1 MPVRTALDAL
11 TMRPTRFLRTRWPWR
26 SMLYLVTGAILG
38 SPLMILLTAY
48 DSSPALLAV
57 GLAGAV
63 VMPVCGIPVARLER
77 WRLRLVDDDRL
88 PDPHRPLHGVAP
100 GERLR
105 VRLREQATWREIG
118 YTTVSVL
125 ALGFLDGVLL
135 LCIVF
140 FPVVFLWT
148 PAHDPVT
155 PTVPTVTTMVLGV
168 ALIGVIP
175 FVVTA
180 WAGARGAI
188 ARALLAPRGTDLGA
202 RLVEV
207 TRSRARLVD
216 AFELERRRIERDL
229 HDGAQ
234 QRLVALHVQLGLARL
249 ETPPDSP
256 AAEPLAR
263 AHELAREALTELR
276 ELIRGVHPQV
286 LTDRGLG
293 AAVRDV
299 AGRSPVPVDVDVRL
313 PARLPPSIEV
323 TAFFVVGEALT
334 NVARHSGANRA
345 AVTASVDGDR
355 VLLRVRDDGV
365 GGADPAGGSGL
376 VGLADRV
383 AAVGGTVALSS
394 PPGGPTVLQ
403 VDFPGTP

>member
-11 TMRPTRFLRTRWPWR
+11 TLRPTRFLRTRWPWR

-38 SPLMILLTAY
+38 SPLMILLNAY

-57 GLAGAV
+57 GLVAAV
-63 VMPVCGIPVARLER
+63 VMPVCGVWVARLER

-88 PDPHRPLHGVAP
+88 PDPHRPLHQR
-100 GERLR
+100 ERWLR

-125 ALGFLDGVLL
+125 VLGFLDGILV

-140 FPVVFLWT
+140 FPLVFLWT
-148 PAHDPVT
+148 PAHDRTT
-155 PTVPTVTTMVLGV
+155 PTIPTVTTMVLGV
-168 ALIGVIP
+168 ALIGVLP

-188 ARALLAPRGTDLGA
+188 ARVLLAPRGTDLGA

-234 QRLVALHVQLGLARL
+234 QRLVALNVQLGLARL
-249 ETPPDSP
+249 ETPTDSA

-263 AHELAREALTELR
+263 AHELAKEALTELR

-293 AAVRDV
+293 AAVHDV

-313 PARLPPSIEV
+313 PGRLPPSIEV

-365 GGADPAGGSGL
+365 GGADPAGGTGL

-403 VDFPGTP
+403 VDFPGAP

>member
-11 TMRPTRFLRTRWPWR
+11 TLRPTRFLRTRWPWR

-57 GLAGAV
+57 GLVAAV
-63 VMPVCGIPVARLER
+63 VMPVCGVWVARLER

-88 PDPHRPLHGVAP
+88 PDPHRPLHRR
-100 GERLR
+100 ERWLR

-125 ALGFLDGVLL
+125 VLGFLDGILV

-140 FPVVFLWT
+140 FPLVFLWT
-148 PAHDPVT
+148 PAHDPIT
-155 PTVPTVTTMVLGV
+155 PTIPTITTMVLGV
-168 ALIGVIP
+168 ALIGVLP

-188 ARALLAPRGTDLGA
+188 ARVLLAPRGTDLGA

-234 QRLVALHVQLGLARL
+234 QRLVALNVQLGLARL
-249 ETPPDSP
+249 ETPTDSA

-263 AHELAREALTELR
+263 AHELAKEALTELR

-293 AAVRDV
+293 AAVHDV

-313 PARLPPSIEV
+313 PGRLPPSIEV
-323 TAFFVVGEALT
+323 AAFFVVGEALT

-365 GGADPAGGSGL
+365 GGADPAGGTGL

-403 VDFPGTP
+403 VDFPGAP